1 MITHRELFLR
11 HVAQTSES
19 PLALEVESAKGVYLY
34 TPNGQKIFDLI
45 SGVSVSNVGHS
56 HLSVVE
62 AVTKQLEKYMHLMVY
77 GELVHSPQVK
87 LAQLLAAQLPQN
99 LQNIYFVNSGS
110 EAVEGAMKLAKRYTG
125 RHGIVS
131 FTNAYHGSTQGALSV
146 MGNEEPKRSYR
157 PLLPGVEH
165 INLNSLEA
173 LTRITEQTA
182 CVIIEPIQGEA
193 GVLAATEAYLTALR
207 ARCTKMG
214 ALLVFDEIQSGMG
227 RTGKLFAFQRMGVTP
242 DILLTAKA
250 FGGGMPLGAFISSTE
265 IMKTLTTDPP
275 LGHITTFG
283 GHPVSC
289 AAGLAS
295 LKIILE
301 QNLMEEVS
309 SKEQLFRSLLLK
321 HPKVKEIRSYGLF
334 MAVELG
340 SFDYVL
346 RFMKMGIELGYLTDW
361 FLFCDTAFRIS
372 PPLTITNDE
381 IKDVCG
387 IIVDSL
393 NRL

>member
-1 MITHRELFLR
+1 MLFR
-11 HVAQTSES
+11 S
-19 PLALEVESAKGVYLY
+19 
-34 TPNGQKIFDLI
+34 
-45 SGVSVSNVGHS
+45 
-56 HLSVVE
+56 
-62 AVTKQLEKYMHLMVY
+62 
-77 GELVHSPQVK
+77 
-87 LAQLLAAQLPQN
+87 
-99 LQNIYFVNSGS
+99 QNIYFVNSGS

-125 RHGIVS
+125 RYGIVS

-157 PLLPGVEH
+157 PLLPGIEH
-165 INLNSLEA
+165 INLNSIEA
-173 LTRITEQTA
+173 LSQITEQTA

-193 GVLAATEAYLTALR
+193 GVLVATEAYLTALR
-207 ARCTKMG
+207 DRCTKMG
-214 ALLVFDEIQSGMG
+214 ALLIFDEIQSGMG

-265 IMKTLTTDPP
+265 IMRTLTTDPP

-309 SKEQLFRSLLLK
+309 SKEQQIGRA
-321 HPKVKEIRSYGLF
+321 HV
-334 MAVELG
+334 
-340 SFDYVL
+340 
-346 RFMKMGIELGYLTDW
+346 
-361 FLFCDTAFRIS
+361 
-372 PPLTITNDE
+372 
-381 IKDVCG
+381 
-387 IIVDSL
+387 
-393 NRL
+393 

>member
-19 PLALEVESAKGVYLY
+19 PLGLEIESAKGVYLY
-34 TPNGQKIFDLI
+34 TPSGQRIFDLI

-56 HLSVVE
+56 NPAVLE
-62 AVTKQLEKYMHLMVY
+62 AVNQQLQKYMHLMVY
-77 GELVHSPQVK
+77 GDVIQAPQVK
-87 LAQLLAAQLPQN
+87 LAQLLVAQLPDN
-99 LQNIYFVNSGS
+99 LQNVYFVNSGS

-125 RHGIVS
+125 RHGIIS
-131 FTNAYHGSTQGALSV
+131 FVNAYHGSTQGALSV
-146 MGNEEPKRSYR
+146 MGNEEPKRAYR
-157 PLLPGVEH
+157 PLLPGVKH
-165 INLNSLEA
+165 INFNSLEE
-173 LTRITEQTA
+173 LNQITEDTA

-193 GVLAATEAYLTALR
+193 GILVSTEEFLTALR
-207 ARCTKMG
+207 DRCTKMG
-214 ALLVFDEIQSGMG
+214 ALLIFDEIQSGMG
-227 RTGKLFAFQRMGVTP
+227 RTGKLFAFQRLGVIP

-250 FGGGMPLGAFISSTE
+250 FGGGLPLGAFVSSTE
-265 IMKTLTTDPP
+265 IMRALTANPP

-301 QNLMEEVS
+301 QNLMADIS
-309 SKEQLFRSLLLK
+309 IKEQLFRSLLLK
-321 HPKVKEIRSYGLF
+321 HPKVKAIRSYGLF

-340 SFDYVL
+340 SFDHVL
-346 RFMKMGIELGYLTDW
+346 RFTKMGVEFGYLTDW

-381 IKDVCG
+381 IINVCG
-387 IIVDSL
+387 IIVEAL

>member
-19 PLALEVESAKGVYLY
+19 PLALEIESAKGVYLY
-34 TPNGQKIFDLI
+34 TPSGQRIFDLI

-56 HLSVVE
+56 NPSVLE
-62 AVTKQLEKYMHLMVY
+62 AVNKQLEKYMHLMVY
-77 GELVHSPQVK
+77 GELVHTPQVK
-87 LAQLLAAQLPQN
+87 LAQLLVAQLPDN
-99 LQNIYFVNSGS
+99 LQNVYFVNSGS

-125 RHGIVS
+125 RHGIISLV
-131 FTNAYHGSTQGALSV
+131 NAYHGSTQGALSV

-157 PLLPGVEH
+157 PLLPGIEH
-165 INLNSLEA
+165 IKLNCFEA
-173 LTRITEQTA
+173 LNQINEQTA

-193 GVLAATEAYLTALR
+193 GVLIATDDYLLALR
-207 ARCTKMG
+207 DKCNKTG
-214 ALLVFDEIQSGMG
+214 ALLIFDEIQSGMG
-227 RTGKLFAFQRMGVTP
+227 RTGKLFAFQRMGVIP

-265 IMKTLTTDPP
+265 IMRTLTTNPP

-301 QNLMEEVS
+301 QNLMKGVS
-309 SKEQLFRSLLLK
+309 SKEALFKSLLLK

-346 RFMKMGIELGYLTDW
+346 RFMQMGIELGYLTDW

-387 IIVDSL
+387 IIVDAL

>member
-56 HLSVVE
+56 HPSVVE

-77 GELVHSPQVK
+77 GELVHSPQVR
-87 LAQLLAAQLPQN
+87 LAQLLAAQLPHN

-125 RHGIVS
+125 RYGIVS

-157 PLLPGVEH
+157 PLLPGIEH
-165 INLNSLEA
+165 INLNSIEA
-173 LTRITEQTA
+173 LSQITEQTA

-193 GVLAATEAYLTALR
+193 GVLVATEAYLTALR
-207 ARCTKMG
+207 DRCTKMG
-214 ALLVFDEIQSGMG
+214 ALLIFDEIQSGMG

-265 IMKTLTTDPP
+265 IMRTLTTDPP